1 MNNQTLKHPN
11 TQAIKQSNTKK
22 DQFVIAYITD
32 LEQNETVVSHAS
44 FFARRLG
51 KGLILLH
58 VSDPRYT
65 KVTPDEAERKLN
77 GLCETQASK
86 QQGNQTVT
94 YAALSGE
101 TKQVLTSLPTLM
113 NAVLVVAQVSAKAGL
128 RSPQNRRNVI
138 RDFAEC
144 RAAFLTVQTGLSL
157 CRDAERYH
165 DVAMVVDFKKE
176 SKDKFIWSSYF
187 PRFLGSRMHVLYLDY
202 KDQFLHSKWYAN
214 MQQLHKLYTGLE
226 ISFQPHIINS
236 NSTFPDTEAL
246 SFANE
251 QGYNLLICVTTK
263 ERDTLEFFI
272 GTQELRTITNRYNIP
287 ILFLNPREDLYVL
300 CD

>member
-1 MNNQTLKHPN
+1 MPEK
-11 TQAIKQSNTKK
+11 KQKK
-22 DQFVIAYITD
+22 DQFVIAYLSD
-32 LEQNETVVSHAS
+32 LQQTETVVSHAT
-44 FFARRLG
+44 FFAQRLG

-65 KVTPDEAERKLN
+65 KVTPDEAERELN
-77 GLCETQASK
+77 RLCETQAFK
-86 QQGNQTVT
+86 QSCSHTVT
-94 YAALSGE
+94 YAALSGD
-101 TKQVLTSLPTLM
+101 TRQVLSSLPTLM

-138 RDFAEC
+138 RDFADC
-144 RAAFLTVQTGLSL
+144 RAAFLTVQMPLSL
-157 CRDAERYH
+157 RKDAECYS

-187 PRFLGSRMHVLYLDY
+187 PRFVSSRMHVLYLDY

-226 ISFQPHIINS
+226 ISFQPHVIGS

-246 SFANE
+246 RFAHE
-251 QGYNLLICVTTK
+251 QGYSLLICVTTK

-272 GTQELRTITNRYNIP
+272 GTQELRTITNPYNIP

>member
-1 MNNQTLKHPN
+1 MPEK
-11 TQAIKQSNTKK
+11 KQKK
-22 DQFVIAYITD
+22 DQYVIAYITD
-32 LEQNETVVSHAS
+32 LEQTETVVSHAL
-44 FFARRLG
+44 FFAQRLG

-58 VSDPRYT
+58 ISDPKYT
-65 KVTPDEAERKLN
+65 KATPSEAEHCLKS
-77 GLCETQASK
+77 LCEIQNSK
-86 QQGNQTVT
+86 SKIQSCT
-94 YAALSGE
+94 YVALSGD
-101 TKQVLTSLPTLM
+101 TKQILSSLPTLM
-113 NAVLVVAQVSAKAGL
+113 NAVLIVAQVAPHAKR
-128 RSPQNRRNVI
+128 RSPINRRTLLNNLA
-138 RDFAEC
+138 DC
-144 RAAFLTVQTGLSL
+144 RAAFLTVQQPLTA
-157 CRDAERYH
+157 DYN

-187 PRFLGSRMHVLYLDY
+187 PRFIGSRMHVLYLDY

-226 ISFQPHIINS
+226 VTFQPHIIGS

-246 SFANE
+246 RFANG
-251 QGYNLLICVTTK
+251 QGYKLLICVTTK